1 MKHWAKMGQIYTAI
15 EKLGISYSF
24 LLFGQ
29 FTDIKYISKKSVKTQ
44 QLQHFIEKKISTISI
59 SVLNETLG

>member
-1 MKHWAKMGQIYTAI
+1 MGQIYTAI

-29 FTDIKYISKKSVKTQ
+29 FTDIKYISKKSVKT
-44 QLQHFIEKKISTISI
+44 
-59 SVLNETLG
+59 